1 MEFTTYFRFL
11 VALLFV
17 LALIGL
23 LAWAARRFGFLRGT
37 VRPLSGKRRL
47 EVVEIAPVDSKRR
60 LLLVRRDQTEHL
72 VLLGTTTDIVLESG
86 IGAAPRKAEQTAP

>member
-1 MEFTTYFRFL
+1 VEFSTYFRFL
-11 VALLFV
+11 VALVFV

-37 VRPLSGKRRL
+37 IRAKGGHRRV

-72 VLLGTTTDIVLESG
+72 VLLGPTSDVVIEAG
-86 IGAAPRKAEQTAP
+86 IAAVPRKTGQAAE